1 MGEIDKYL
9 PFKAPDF
16 HLVVDSVAEGW
27 DSVGVEWHVEVNR
40 KPFPLGRG
48 LTQARI
54 CPRSGKI
61 CRVVDIAEAPWRV
74 IGLITAPLV
83 QFLFRPYIMALGS
96 TKNNNEIVQ
105 QSQQVRNP
113 SVVPALPVTNT
124 RGRDSS
130 PPLAAGSSRKQS
142 SSSSS
147 S

>member
-1 MGEIDKYL
+1 MGEIDKFL

-48 LTQARI
+48 LTQARM

-83 QFLFRPYIMALGS
+83 QFLFRPYIATLGS
-96 TKNNNEIVQ
+96 TKAGYKIVRQ
-105 QSQQVRNP
+105 QQGQVSP
-113 SVVPALPVTNT
+113 SVVPVLPITNT
-124 RGRDSS
+124 GGRESP
-130 PPLAAGSSRKQS
+130 PPLARSSRRPS

-147 S
+147 SS